1 MRTLTVVFTLFF
13 CLSASA
19 GDGLEGLDAPDF
31 RLQDQYGEWHE
42 LADYRGEWLVIF
54 FYPRADTPGCT
65 AEACNF
71 RDNIYAFQAAGANV
85 VGVSVDKVED
95 QKAFSEKYR
104 LPFTLLSDS
113 EGEVCGRYGVLTEWD
128 SVEIASRESF
138 LVDPE
143 GKVVKHYTGVDP
155 ETHTQEV
162 IEDLKH
168 LQSEVRL

>member
-13 CLSASA
+13 CLSALA
-19 GDGLEGLDAPDF
+19 KGDLEGVDAPDF
-31 RLQDQYGEWHE
+31 RLQDQYGDWHE
-42 LADYRGEWLVIF
+42 LADYRGQWLVIF

-71 RDNIYAFQAAGANV
+71 RDNIYAFQATGANV

-113 EGEVCGRYGVLTEWD
+113 EGEICEQYGVLTEWD

-162 IEDLKH
+162 IEDLKRF
-168 LQSEVRL
+168 QTEG